1 MILCIFTKQ
10 KPVQEWKSGSNSRQ
24 FPASSVALDLSHCA
38 VSFQLEQTFFI
49 CISSCSQSRCMGAP
63 KLSKQAVLG
72 FRWGEGGTRR
82 TRRTRRTGREAEK
95 EVDLSSPGNRTTLL
109 STTSTFCALS
119 HFIDIWHT
127 QQGLGDIFQIFN
139 KEHESKP
146 QLAIHLRRLED
157 KLRQSLQRLLFNL

>member
-10 KPVQEWKSGSNSRQ
+10 KPVQEWKSGNKSRQ
-24 FPASSVALDLSHCA
+24 FPASCVALDLSHCA

-63 KLSKQAVLG
+63 KLYKQAVLG
-72 FRWGEGGTRR
+72 FRRGGLGGLGGRG
-82 TRRTRRTGREAEK
+82 GREAEK

-119 HFIDIWHT
+119 HFIDFWHT
-127 QQGLGDIFQIFN
+127 QQGLDDKFQIFN

-146 QLAIHLRRLED
+146 QLAIHIRRLED
-157 KLRQSLQRLLFNL
+157 KLC